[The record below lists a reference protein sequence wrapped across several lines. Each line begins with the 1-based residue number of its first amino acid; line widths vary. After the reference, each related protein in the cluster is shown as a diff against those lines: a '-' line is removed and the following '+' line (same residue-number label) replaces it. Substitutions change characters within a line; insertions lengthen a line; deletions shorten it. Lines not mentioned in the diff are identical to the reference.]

1 MLSNG
6 APKKKL
12 TERQVLGPTQTSWI
26 KLWGGAQSFGFSQSL
41 QGVVN
46 MPGTDWIHGLSASVP
61 SSFAGVGLDPGK
73 AQASCGPQFP
83 HLFMDVGIQL
93 HVPRVTARGELGP
106 QDSWSPPQMECQMRR
121 DGSCLDCH
129 PVLTRNLFLLVHSL
143 RISENLA
150 HHRSIP

>member
-1 MLSNG
+1 
-6 APKKKL
+6 
-12 TERQVLGPTQTSWI
+12 
-26 KLWGGAQSFGFSQSL
+26 
-41 QGVVN
+41 

-143 RISENLA
+143 RVSEYLA
-150 HHRSIP
+150 HHRSFP